1 MAENKQTVTVD
12 GIKYDLASLS
22 KEARAALNNL
32 GAVENE
38 MRQLRTRQGI
48 ARVAQEV
55 FARQLKAALPK
66 AE

>member
-1 MAENKQTVTVD
+1 MAEKSPTVTID
-12 GIKYDLASLS
+12 GIKYELKNLS

-32 GAVENE
+32 TAVENE

-55 FARQLKAALPK
+55 FARQLKALLPPTP
-66 AE
+66 